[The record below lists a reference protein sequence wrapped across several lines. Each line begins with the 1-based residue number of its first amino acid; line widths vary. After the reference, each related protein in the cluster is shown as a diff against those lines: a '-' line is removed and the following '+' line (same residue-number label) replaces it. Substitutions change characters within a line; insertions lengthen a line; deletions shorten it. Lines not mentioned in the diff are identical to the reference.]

1 MTARVLVVDDIL
13 ANIKLLQARLSA
25 AYFEVLSARS
35 GEEALAI
42 LASERVDVVLLD
54 VMMPGMN
61 GFEVCRRIKSAAA
74 TAQLPIVMVTALD
87 QATDKVRG
95 LEAGADDFLTKP
107 LDDIALLTRV
117 QNLARSKAL
126 SDEMLLR
133 LASSADPCGHAGSD
147 RSQPALELPG
157 RILLVEDQARV
168 AQRMASALSAHGE
181 VDIATDL
188 SAARQRLTEEPY
200 DLLIASLSLAHADG
214 LSLCE
219 EVRSL
224 ERTRQLPMLVVVDS
238 SQDARLL
245 RALKM
250 GANDYLTRP
259 IDRDELAVR
268 VRSFIKRKRHCDFL
282 RDRLQA
288 CLAQNASSPLVRSQ
302 VAAA

>member
-35 GEEALAI
+35 GEEALAV

-74 TAQLPIVMVTALD
+74 TAQLPIIMVTALD

-117 QNLARSKAL
+117 QNLARLKAL

-133 LASSADPCGHAGSD
+133 LASSTDPCGHAGSD
-147 RSQPALELPG
+147 RGQPALELPG

-168 AQRMASALSAHGE
+168 AQRMASALSTHGE

-188 SAARQRLTEEPY
+188 LAARQRLTEEPY

-250 GANDYLTRP
+250 G
-259 IDRDELAVR
+259 
-268 VRSFIKRKRHCDFL
+268 
-282 RDRLQA
+282 
-288 CLAQNASSPLVRSQ
+288 
-302 VAAA
+302 